1 EIDLSRLAA
10 ERSSSPDVKRFA
22 QMMVDDHTAAGD
34 KLSGVAVQ
42 TSIEAQAVPDDAHPK
57 VHEEL
62 AGRQGLD
69 LDKDYID
76 AMVDDHEKFVN
87 TLESRVD
94 KTTLSKWKDDVKNPV
109 TGTEAKIDVKTQSIL
124 PEKSDDPITQ
134 RINAWAADTYPAAY
148 AHLQN
153 AKALKDTLKK
163 RWADGRTAAG
173 PAFAGGPPLS
183 EDSEASV
190 SRPAIDVEVVVERGD
205 ARLIVLP
212 GTANQ
217 GRVGERRRPIRV
229 FLQH

>member
-1 EIDLSRLAA
+1 MKKICLASLAMAAMLAIGCNRTNNAASKNDTAGTSGRAETNVSSADRDFVSDVSKANAAEIDLSRLAA

-42 TSIEAQAVPDDAHPK
+42 TSIEAQAVPDDAHQK
-57 VHEEL
+57 VHEKL
-62 AGRQGLD
+62 AGRHGLD
-69 LDKDYID
+69 FDKDYID

-153 AKALKDTLKK
+153 AKALKDMLKK
-163 RWADGRTAAG
+163 RSAD
-173 PAFAGGPPLS
+173 
-183 EDSEASV
+183 
-190 SRPAIDVEVVVERGD
+190 
-205 ARLIVLP
+205 
-212 GTANQ
+212 
-217 GRVGERRRPIRV
+217 
-229 FLQH
+229 